1 MGSGHTS
8 AVRLPARDLRC
19 WDLRGFGLSVET
31 PPRLSLRQIAGYF
44 IRLGTLGFGGPIA
57 LAGYMQRDLVERR
70 HWFTQDEYLQG
81 LAVSQTLPG
90 PLAAQLA
97 MWLGYV
103 RRGFWGA
110 CAAAVP
116 FVLPPFIIVSA
127 VAALYVA
134 FRGTTIIQAL
144 FYGIGPAVIALILRG
159 AWKLVRVTVKDER
172 RLWVIFAGVGV
183 VTFVARTE
191 VAVLFILAGLVG
203 VAIYAP
209 RSWLRRAHAAPFVM
223 PMGFGTMWTAAQSAD
238 PNVLLQ
244 LAVFFFK
251 AGAFTFGSGLAIVPF
266 LQQGV
271 VRDFG
276 WLTEREFLDAVAM
289 GMITPGPVV
298 ITAVFV
304 GYLVAGLAGA
314 TVAGLG
320 VFLPPFLMVVL
331 FAPWIM
337 RYRKHPF
344 VVGFTKGATAAAAG
358 AIVGAAAVI
367 GTQVIVDV
375 MTLVI
380 FVVALLVLWRTKL
393 PEPLLVGAAGIIG
406 LVTFA
411 VR

>member
-1 MGSGHTS
+1 MTNE
-8 AVRLPARDLRC
+8 PY
-19 WDLRGFGLSVET
+19 
-31 PPRLSLRQIAGYF
+31 SLRRLCSYF
-44 IRLGTLGFGGPIA
+44 FRLGSLGFGGPIA

-70 HWFTQDEYLQG
+70 HWFTQEEYLQG

-116 FVLPPFIIVSA
+116 FILPPFIIVSS

-159 AWKLVRVTVKDER
+159 AWKLVRVTVRDER
-172 RLWVIFAGVGV
+172 RLWAIFAV
-183 VTFVARTE
+183 VALVTLLARGE

-209 RSWLRRAHAAPFVM
+209 PGWLRRTQAAPLAV
-223 PMGFGTMWTAAQSAD
+223 PVGFGTLWTAAQSID
-238 PNVLLQ
+238 PNILLQ
-244 LAVFFFK
+244 LGVFFFK

-271 VRDFG
+271 VRDFA
-276 WLTEREFLDAVAM
+276 WLSEREFLDAVAM

-304 GYLVAGLAGA
+304 GYLVAGLPGA

-331 FAPWIM
+331 FTPWIM
-337 RYRKHPF
+337 RYRKHPI

-375 MTLVI
+375 TTVVI
-380 FVVALLVLWRTKL
+380 FLAALVVLWRTKL
-393 PEPLLVGAAGIIG
+393 PEPLLVGTAGIIG
-406 LVTFA
+406 LVMFG

>member
-1 MGSGHTS
+1 
-8 AVRLPARDLRC
+8 
-19 WDLRGFGLSVET
+19 
-31 PPRLSLRQIAGYF
+31 
-44 IRLGTLGFGGPIA
+44 
-57 LAGYMQRDLVERR
+57 
-70 HWFTQDEYLQG
+70 
-81 LAVSQTLPG
+81 
-90 PLAAQLA
+90 
-97 MWLGYV
+97 
-103 RRGFWGA
+103 
-110 CAAAVP
+110 
-116 FVLPPFIIVSA
+116 LPPFIIVSA

-144 FYGIGPAVIALILRG
+144 FYGVGPAVIALILRG

-172 RLWVIFAGVGV
+172 RLWAIFAVVGV
-183 VTFVARTE
+183 VTFAARSE
-191 VAVLFILAGLVG
+191 VAVLFLLSGLVG

-209 RSWLRRAHAAPFVM
+209 RGWLRRTQAAPVAV
-223 PMGFGTMWTAAQSAD
+223 PVGFSTVWAAAQSTD

-244 LAVFFFK
+244 LGVFFFK

-271 VRDFG
+271 VHDFG
-276 WLTEREFLDAVAM
+276 WLSEREFLDAVAM

-331 FAPWIM
+331 FAPWII
-337 RYRKHPF
+337 RYRKNPIA
-344 VVGFTKGATAAAAG
+344 VGFTKGATAAAAG

-375 MTLVI
+375 TTAVI
-380 FVVALLVLWRTKL
+380 FLATLLVLWRTKL

-406 LVTFA
+406 IVTFA

>member
-1 MGSGHTS
+1 
-8 AVRLPARDLRC
+8 
-19 WDLRGFGLSVET
+19 
-31 PPRLSLRQIAGYF
+31 
-44 IRLGTLGFGGPIA
+44 
-57 LAGYMQRDLVERR
+57 MQRDLVERR
-70 HWFTQDEYLQG
+70 HWFTQEEYLQG

-116 FVLPPFIIVSA
+116 FILPPFIIVTV

-134 FRGTTIIQAL
+134 FRGTTVIQAL
-144 FYGIGPAVIALILRG
+144 FYGVGPGVIALILRG

-172 RLWVIFAGVGV
+172 RLWAIFAVVAV
-183 VTFVARTE
+183 VTFVVRSE
-191 VAVLFILAGLVG
+191 VAVLFVLAGLVG
-203 VAIYAP
+203 IAIYAP
-209 RSWLRRAHAAPFVM
+209 ASWLPRARVAPIAV
-223 PMGFGTMWTAAQSAD
+223 PVGFGTVWAAAQSTD

-244 LAVFFFK
+244 LGVFFFK

-271 VRDFG
+271 VHDFG
-276 WLTEREFLDAVAM
+276 WLNEREFLDAVAM

-337 RYRKHPF
+337 RYRKHPI

-375 MTLVI
+375 TTVVI
-380 FVVALLVLWRTKL
+380 FLGALLVLWRTNL

-406 LVTFA
+406 LITFG

>member
-1 MGSGHTS
+1 
-8 AVRLPARDLRC
+8 
-19 WDLRGFGLSVET
+19 
-31 PPRLSLRQIAGYF
+31 
-44 IRLGTLGFGGPIA
+44 
-57 LAGYMQRDLVERR
+57 MQRDLVERR
-70 HWFTQDEYLQG
+70 HWFTQEEYLQG

-110 CAAAVP
+110 FAAAVP
-116 FVLPPFIIVSA
+116 FILPPFIIVTV

-134 FRGTTIIQAL
+134 FRGTTVIQAL
-144 FYGIGPAVIALILRG
+144 FYGVGPAVIALILRG
-159 AWKLVRVTVKDER
+159 AWKIVGVTVKNDR
-172 RLWVIFAGVGV
+172 RLWAIFAAVGIA
-183 VTFVARTE
+183 TFVVRSE

-203 VAIYAP
+203 VALYAP
-209 RSWLRRAHAAPFVM
+209 PGWLRRAQSVPVALPFLL
-223 PMGFGTMWTAAQSAD
+223 GNLSAAAQSTD
-238 PNVLLQ
+238 SNVLLQ
-244 LAVFFFK
+244 LGIFFFK

-271 VRDFG
+271 VHDFG

-304 GYLVAGLAGA
+304 GYLVAGLPGA

-331 FAPWIM
+331 FAPWIL
-337 RYRKHPF
+337 RYRKHPI

-358 AIVGAAAVI
+358 AIVGAGAVI
-367 GTQVIVDV
+367 GTQVIVDI
-375 MTLVI
+375 TTALI
-380 FVVALLVLWRTKL
+380 FVAALLVLWRTKL
-393 PEPLLVGAAGIIG
+393 PEPLLVGAAAIVG
-406 LVTFA
+406 LVASTL
-411 VR
+411 R

>member
-1 MGSGHTS
+1 MSPS
-8 AVRLPARDLRC
+8 AGRRSSRRSSTA
-19 WDLRGFGLSVET
+19 SV
-31 PPRLSLRQIAGYF
+31 
-44 IRLGTLGFGGPIA
+44 
-57 LAGYMQRDLVERR
+57 
-70 HWFTQDEYLQG
+70 
-81 LAVSQTLPG
+81 
-90 PLAAQLA
+90 
-97 MWLGYV
+97 
-103 RRGFWGA
+103 
-110 CAAAVP
+110 
-116 FVLPPFIIVSA
+116 
-127 VAALYVA
+127 
-134 FRGTTIIQAL
+134 
-144 FYGIGPAVIALILRG
+144 PAVIALILRG

-172 RLWVIFAGVGV
+172 RLWVIFAVVGV
-183 VTFVARTE
+183 VTFVARSE

-209 RSWLRRAHAAPFVM
+209 PRWLRRAHVASIALPV
-223 PMGFGTMWTAAQSAD
+223 GFSTVWAAAQSTD

-244 LAVFFFK
+244 LGVFFFK

-271 VRDFG
+271 VHDFG
-276 WLTEREFLDAVAM
+276 WLSEREFLDAVAM

-337 RYRKHPF
+337 RYRKHPI

-358 AIVGAAAVI
+358 AIVGAGAVI

-375 MTLVI
+375 TT
-380 FVVALLVLWRTKL
+380 VVVFLAALLVLWRTKL
-393 PEPLLVGAAGIIG
+393 PEPLVVGAAAIIG

-411 VR
+411 LR